1 MTSPPSTRW
10 CPECG
15 AGYGEAIVACPR
27 CRMVLTDEP
36 LIESGAPVVVH
47 RVPDPAAGA
56 LLAGVLEH
64 HGVHAILRSTTVP
77 GYGEMRR
84 DWATSAWGE
93 LLVTPAEAA
102 EAREIIAEY
111 LAALERGGSVRDEDV
126 EEGSGGEG
134 GSAGP

>member
-1 MTSPPSTRW
+1 MNPVARW

-27 CRMVLTDEP
+27 CRVVLADEP
-36 LIESGAPVVVH
+36 PVESGAPVVVH
-47 RVPDPAAGA
+47 RVPDAAAGA

-64 HGVHAILRSTTVP
+64 HGVHAFLRSTTLP
-77 GYGEMRR
+77 GYGEVRR
-84 DWATSAWGE
+84 DWATTAWGE
-93 LLVTPAEAA
+93 LLVAPTEAA

-126 EEGSGGEG
+126 VEGSGGVEPRG
-134 GSAGP
+134 

>member
-1 MTSPPSTRW
+1 VSPESVTRW

-27 CRMVLTDEP
+27 CRVVLVDEP
-36 LIESGAPVVVH
+36 PGEPGAPVVVH
-47 RVPDPAAGA
+47 RVPDAAAGA

-64 HGVHAILRSTTVP
+64 HGVRAVLRSTTLP
-77 GYGEMRR
+77 GYGEVRR
-84 DWATSAWGE
+84 DWVTTAWGE
-93 LLVTPAEAA
+93 LLVAPAEAA

-126 EEGSGGEG
+126 ED

>member
-1 MTSPPSTRW
+1 VSAPRVARW

-15 AGYGEAIVACPR
+15 AGYDEAIVACPR
-27 CRMVLTDEP
+27 CRVVLTDEP
-36 LIESGAPVVVH
+36 PIESTAPVVVH

-64 HGVHAILRSTTVP
+64 HGLHAFLRSTTVP

-102 EAREIIAEY
+102 EAREVIAEY

-126 EEGSGGEG
+126 LNGEEEGS
-134 GSAGP
+134 SGP

>member
-1 MTSPPSTRW
+1 
-10 CPECG
+10 
-15 AGYGEAIVACPR
+15 V
-27 CRMVLTDEP
+27 VLTDEP
-36 LIESGAPVVVH
+36 PIQSTAPVVVH

-64 HGVHAILRSTTVP
+64 HGLHAFLRSTTVP

-93 LLVTPAEAA
+93 LLVTPAEAD
-102 EAREIIAEY
+102 EAREVIAEY

-126 EEGSGGEG
+126 LGAEEEGGG
-134 GSAGP
+134 GP

>member
-1 MTSPPSTRW
+1 MTRW

-27 CRMVLTDEP
+27 CRVVLVDEP
-36 LIESGAPVVVH
+36 PGEPGAPVVVH
-47 RVPDPAAGA
+47 RVPDAAAGA

-64 HGVHAILRSTTVP
+64 HGVHALLRSTTLP
-77 GYGEMRR
+77 GYGEVRR
-84 DWATSAWGE
+84 DWTTSAWGE
-93 LLVTPAEAA
+93 LLVAPAEAA

-126 EEGSGGEG
+126 VSGEEEGS
-134 GSAGP
+134 